1 MEENNPHVLGN
12 APIGKLLLQYSIP
25 AIIGMTLTSLYNII
39 DSIFI
44 GHGVGALAISG
55 LAITFPLMNLLIAF
69 CTLVGV
75 GGATISSIRLGQKDI
90 KGAEDILGNVTI
102 LCIVNAIFYGGIT
115 LIFLD
120 DILYFF
126 GASESTL
133 PYARDFMQII
143 LGGTIVTHMYLS
155 LNEVIRASGYPRRAM
170 TIMLTAVVLNCLLN
184 PLFIFGFGW
193 GIRGSAAATVLA
205 QVAALSVSLIHFSS
219 RGSFIRFERGIFRL
233 QASVVGKIFSIGMAS
248 FLLHLCASAV
258 VIVVNKSLRE
268 YGGDVAIG
276 AYGIIYRVAMLF
288 LMIVSGLNQG
298 MQPIVGYNYGA
309 RRYDRVLKVL
319 RQTVVCAVCVTTT
332 GFLLGQL
339 FPRQVAMLFVD
350 AADGAA
356 AERMIST
363 AAEGL
368 RIVLCVFPIVGFQ
381 IVTSNFFQYI
391 GKPHKAIFLSLTRQM
406 LFLIPLLL
414 VLPPHLGTLGVWMSM
429 PIADGTASL
438 LAAVLLF
445 YQVRKF
451 RHRPHAER
459 SI

>member
-1 MEENNPHVLGN
+1 MKQAVTPLRLGSDR
-12 APIGKLLLQYSIP
+12 ISSLLVRYAIPSII
-25 AIIGMTLTSLYNII
+25 AMTSSSLYNIV

-44 GHGVGALAISG
+44 GHGVGPIAISG
-55 LAITFPLMNLLIAF
+55 VALSMPLMNIASAFGSLI
-69 CTLVGV
+69 GI
-75 GGATISSIRLGQKDI
+75 GAAALTSIRLGQ
-90 KGAEDILGNVTI
+90 GRREAAEGVLGNVVLLNFLVAALFTAVGLLLLDPI
-102 LCIVNAIFYGGIT
+102 LC
-115 LIFLD
+115 
-120 DILYFF
+120 FF
-126 GASESTL
+126 GASDATIG
-133 PYARDFMQII
+133 YARDFMQII

-170 TIMLTAVVLNCLLN
+170 AIMLTAVVLNCLLN

-391 GKPHKAIFLSLTRQM
+391 GKPHKAISSPSRGRCCSSSRCSLFCRRISVRWVSGCRCRLPTYGLSAGRRAA
-406 LFLIPLLL
+406 LL
-414 VLPPHLGTLGVWMSM
+414 PGS
-429 PIADGTASL
+429 
-438 LAAVLLF
+438 
-445 YQVRKF
+445 
-451 RHRPHAER
+451 
-459 SI
+459 

>member
-1 MEENNPHVLGN
+1 
-12 APIGKLLLQYSIP
+12 
-25 AIIGMTLTSLYNII
+25 
-39 DSIFI
+39 
-44 GHGVGALAISG
+44 
-55 LAITFPLMNLLIAF
+55 
-69 CTLVGV
+69 
-75 GGATISSIRLGQKDI
+75 
-90 KGAEDILGNVTI
+90 
-102 LCIVNAIFYGGIT
+102 
-115 LIFLD
+115 
-120 DILYFF
+120 
-126 GASESTL
+126 
-133 PYARDFMQII
+133 
-143 LGGTIVTHMYLS
+143 
-155 LNEVIRASGYPRRAM
+155 
-170 TIMLTAVVLNCLLN
+170 
-184 PLFIFGFGW
+184 
-193 GIRGSAAATVLA
+193 
-205 QVAALSVSLIHFSS
+205 
-219 RGSFIRFERGIFRL
+219 
-233 QASVVGKIFSIGMAS
+233 MAS

-381 IVTSNFFQYI
+381 IVTSNFSNI
-391 GKPHKAIFLSLTRQM
+391 SASRTRR
-406 LFLIPLLL
+406 FSSPSRGRCCSSSALL

>member
-1 MEENNPHVLGN
+1 M
-12 APIGKLLLQYSIP
+12 
-25 AIIGMTLTSLYNII
+25 
-39 DSIFI
+39 
-44 GHGVGALAISG
+44 
-55 LAITFPLMNLLIAF
+55 
-69 CTLVGV
+69 
-75 GGATISSIRLGQKDI
+75 
-90 KGAEDILGNVTI
+90 
-102 LCIVNAIFYGGIT
+102 
-115 LIFLD
+115 
-120 DILYFF
+120 
-126 GASESTL
+126 
-133 PYARDFMQII
+133 
-143 LGGTIVTHMYLS
+143 
-155 LNEVIRASGYPRRAM
+155 
-170 TIMLTAVVLNCLLN
+170 
-184 PLFIFGFGW
+184 
-193 GIRGSAAATVLA
+193 LA
-205 QVAALSVSLIHFSS
+205 QAAALSVSLIHFSS

>member
-1 MEENNPHVLGN
+1 M
-12 APIGKLLLQYSIP
+12 
-25 AIIGMTLTSLYNII
+25 
-39 DSIFI
+39 
-44 GHGVGALAISG
+44 
-55 LAITFPLMNLLIAF
+55 
-69 CTLVGV
+69 
-75 GGATISSIRLGQKDI
+75 
-90 KGAEDILGNVTI
+90 
-102 LCIVNAIFYGGIT
+102 
-115 LIFLD
+115 
-120 DILYFF
+120 
-126 GASESTL
+126 
-133 PYARDFMQII
+133 
-143 LGGTIVTHMYLS
+143 
-155 LNEVIRASGYPRRAM
+155 
-170 TIMLTAVVLNCLLN
+170 
-184 PLFIFGFGW
+184 
-193 GIRGSAAATVLA
+193 
-205 QVAALSVSLIHFSS
+205 
-219 RGSFIRFERGIFRL
+219 
-233 QASVVGKIFSIGMAS
+233 
-248 FLLHLCASAV
+248 
-258 VIVVNKSLRE
+258 IVVNKSLRE

-368 RIVLCVFPIVGFQ
+368 R
-381 IVTSNFFQYI
+381 
-391 GKPHKAIFLSLTRQM
+391 M

>member
-1 MEENNPHVLGN
+1 MG
-12 APIGKLLLQYSIP
+12 
-25 AIIGMTLTSLYNII
+25 
-39 DSIFI
+39 DS
-44 GHGVGALAISG
+44 
-55 LAITFPLMNLLIAF
+55 
-69 CTLVGV
+69 
-75 GGATISSIRLGQKDI
+75 R
-90 KGAEDILGNVTI
+90 
-102 LCIVNAIFYGGIT
+102 
-115 LIFLD
+115 
-120 DILYFF
+120 F
-126 GASESTL
+126 G
-133 PYARDFMQII
+133 
-143 LGGTIVTHMYLS
+143 
-155 LNEVIRASGYPRRAM
+155 
-170 TIMLTAVVLNCLLN
+170 
-184 PLFIFGFGW
+184 
-193 GIRGSAAATVLA
+193 AATVLA

-368 RIVLCVFPIVGFQ
+368 RIVLCV
-381 IVTSNFFQYI
+381 S
-391 GKPHKAIFLSLTRQM
+391 
-406 LFLIPLLL
+406 
-414 VLPPHLGTLGVWMSM
+414 
-429 PIADGTASL
+429 
-438 LAAVLLF
+438 
-445 YQVRKF
+445 
-451 RHRPHAER
+451 R
-459 SI
+459 SSDSRS

>member
-1 MEENNPHVLGN
+1 
-12 APIGKLLLQYSIP
+12 
-25 AIIGMTLTSLYNII
+25 
-39 DSIFI
+39 
-44 GHGVGALAISG
+44 
-55 LAITFPLMNLLIAF
+55 
-69 CTLVGV
+69 
-75 GGATISSIRLGQKDI
+75 
-90 KGAEDILGNVTI
+90 
-102 LCIVNAIFYGGIT
+102 
-115 LIFLD
+115 
-120 DILYFF
+120 
-126 GASESTL
+126 
-133 PYARDFMQII
+133 MQII

-170 TIMLTAVVLNCLLN
+170 AIMLTAVVLNCLLN

-319 RQTVVCAVCVTTT
+319 RQTVVCGLRDDDGIPAGTALSPAGGDALRRCC
-332 GFLLGQL
+332 GRSCGRADDLYGG
-339 FPRQVAMLFVD
+339 RG
-350 AADGAA
+350 AAD
-356 AERMIST
+356 RVVRFPDR
-363 AAEGL
+363 
-368 RIVLCVFPIVGFQ
+368 RIPDRDFQ
-381 IVTSNFFQYI
+381 FFQYI

>member
-1 MEENNPHVLGN
+1 
-12 APIGKLLLQYSIP
+12 
-25 AIIGMTLTSLYNII
+25 
-39 DSIFI
+39 
-44 GHGVGALAISG
+44 
-55 LAITFPLMNLLIAF
+55 
-69 CTLVGV
+69 
-75 GGATISSIRLGQKDI
+75 
-90 KGAEDILGNVTI
+90 
-102 LCIVNAIFYGGIT
+102 
-115 LIFLD
+115 
-120 DILYFF
+120 
-126 GASESTL
+126 
-133 PYARDFMQII
+133 
-143 LGGTIVTHMYLS
+143 
-155 LNEVIRASGYPRRAM
+155 M

-339 FPRQVAMLFVD
+339 FPRQVAML
-350 AADGAA
+350 
-356 AERMIST
+356 
-363 AAEGL
+363 
-368 RIVLCVFPIVGFQ
+368 
-381 IVTSNFFQYI
+381 
-391 GKPHKAIFLSLTRQM
+391 
-406 LFLIPLLL
+406 
-414 VLPPHLGTLGVWMSM
+414 
-429 PIADGTASL
+429 
-438 LAAVLLF
+438 
-445 YQVRKF
+445 
-451 RHRPHAER
+451 
-459 SI
+459 

>member
-1 MEENNPHVLGN
+1 M
-12 APIGKLLLQYSIP
+12 
-25 AIIGMTLTSLYNII
+25 
-39 DSIFI
+39 
-44 GHGVGALAISG
+44 
-55 LAITFPLMNLLIAF
+55 
-69 CTLVGV
+69 
-75 GGATISSIRLGQKDI
+75 R
-90 KGAEDILGNVTI
+90 
-102 LCIVNAIFYGGIT
+102 
-115 LIFLD
+115 
-120 DILYFF
+120 
-126 GASESTL
+126 
-133 PYARDFMQII
+133 
-143 LGGTIVTHMYLS
+143 
-155 LNEVIRASGYPRRAM
+155 
-170 TIMLTAVVLNCLLN
+170 
-184 PLFIFGFGW
+184 
-193 GIRGSAAATVLA
+193 
-205 QVAALSVSLIHFSS
+205 
-219 RGSFIRFERGIFRL
+219 
-233 QASVVGKIFSIGMAS
+233 
-248 FLLHLCASAV
+248 
-258 VIVVNKSLRE
+258 
-268 YGGDVAIG
+268 
-276 AYGIIYRVAMLF
+276 
-288 LMIVSGLNQG
+288 
-298 MQPIVGYNYGA
+298 PIVGCNYGA

-319 RQTVVCAVCVTTT
+319 RQTVVCAVGVTTT

-414 VLPPHLGTLGVWMSM
+414 VLPPYLGTLGVWMSM

-451 RHRPHAER
+451 RHRPHSER